1 MMTDPIAD
9 MLTRIRNAFA
19 AQKQSVD
26 IPYSK
31 MKYALAAILV
41 REGYFERVE
50 PAANKL
56 TFRLVLRYNGKKQGS
71 VRTIDRVSKPGR
83 RVYVAKDKIPTV
95 LNGLGVAVLST
106 SQGLLTSREAKKV
119 GIGGELICVVA

>member
-9 MLTRIRNAFA
+9 MLTRIRNAFG

-26 IPYSK
+26 IPHSK

-41 REGYFERVE
+41 REGYFDRVE
-50 PAANKL
+50 RAESKL
-56 TFRLVLRYNGKKQGS
+56 TFRLFLRYNGQKQGS
-71 VRTIDRVSKPGR
+71 VRTIDRISKPGR
-83 RVYVAKDKIPTV
+83 RVYVAKDNIPTV

-106 SQGLLTSREAKKV
+106 SRGLLTSREAKKL
-119 GIGGELICVVA
+119 GIGGELICTVA